1 MPEINYSQFADK
13 TIKALTAVADFARS
27 KLTHIPG
34 NPADCF
40 ALLNTANST
49 RAIQDVTVARD
60 LVRKSLGKLLQEPFV
75 VYLVVEDAEGQSHE
89 LYITRSTPPQLNSGR
104 MFASYQT
111 EIGKLAEIPVGDGRE
126 VEFKGERQYVRVLQ
140 KAGLR
145 PIERAASW
153 DSQTTRFIYPAQ
165 KIDILFD
172 SLLPLLVEAHFEE
185 VDDLDALLAQPH
197 PLENQTT
204 GYKHEALVAMELRDQ
219 PILDQFQG
227 EIFRL
232 PLDSQ
237 LLILG
242 PPGTGKT
249 TTLIKRLAQKTNIL
263 SLDASESELFD
274 DEAALSK
281 QRSSWMMFSPSDLL
295 KQYLKEAFNREQIP
309 ASDENIRT
317 WSNHRDRLARE
328 SLRILKTT
336 NGGKFIL
343 RNGLTFLK
351 PGVDIPQW
359 YTAFADFHQ
368 LSIKNQLS
376 EGYQTALR
384 LGNADDIATFESLEM
399 FFDAESTYSL
409 LDLLIAVE
417 QKEDKIKALLDK
429 GKETTDQLIKQER
442 DRVFKLDRTIFE
454 RLGTHLRTLTQD
466 QINDDEDE
474 FEGDESDVAEQTND
488 LKLGVAAFVGSLRS
502 IAKNVYLKKSIL
514 KTGRTAEVI
523 AFIQDKLPENDVLQQ
538 LGKEFVFQSALRRL
552 SNAHRRFVEDVSTS
566 YQRFRRD
573 KNFKDLFY
581 VDEVISATDISFPEL
596 DAIILLTLQNARQLM
611 HQAVI
616 KRKILEVKFDYLTG
630 IRSLFKNQIMVDE
643 ATDFSGLE
651 LACMEALTSL
661 DTKSFFACGDFNQR
675 ITTKGLRSEQDFSW
689 LMPRLEMR
697 RINCVYRQSKK
708 LNDFSHQLIQLQSGD
723 LTTLGT
729 LPTYKVHEGVAPL
742 LMEYA
747 EDLNTNAQ
755 WLAERIREI
764 DNGVNQIPT
773 IAVLVNQEAQV
784 IPMAE
789 LLTQHLEDINLKAAA
804 CSNGKI
810 LGEGNEIR
818 VFDIQHIKGLEFEA
832 VFFVGLDELAE
843 QKPDLYERFLYVG
856 ATRAATYLGLSCIKQ
871 LPSKLEPL
879 RAVFVRDWS
888 DNA

>member
-1 MPEINYSQFADK
+1 MPEVNYSKLASN
-13 TIKALTAVADFARS
+13 TISTLTAVADFARS
-27 KLTHIPG
+27 KLSHIPG

-40 ALLNTANST
+40 ALLNSVTAY
-49 RAIQDVTVARD
+49 RVVHDLTVARD

-75 VYLVVEDAEGQSHE
+75 VYLLVEDDDSGVHE
-89 LYITRSTPPQLNSGR
+89 LYITRSTPPQLNTGKL
-104 MFASYQT
+104 FASYQT
-111 EIGKLAEIPVGDGRE
+111 EIGQLAEISVGDYKE
-126 VEFKGERQYVRVLQ
+126 VEFKGRRQFVRVLQ

-145 PIERAASW
+145 PIERATSW
-153 DSQTTRFIYPAQ
+153 DSQATRFIDAEH
-165 KIDILFD
+165 KVDRFFD
-172 SLLPLLVEAHFEE
+172 SLLPLLIEEHFEE
-185 VDDLDALLAQPH
+185 VQDLDALLAKHDVNDEP
-197 PLENQTT
+197 TA
-204 GYKHEALVAMELRDQ
+204 GYKHEALFAMELRDQ

-232 PLDSQ
+232 PLDSR

-263 SLDASESELFD
+263 SLDASEAELFS

-309 ASDENIRT
+309 AGDTNIRT

-328 SLRILKTT
+328 HLRILKTT
-336 NGGKFIL
+336 NGGKFVL
-343 RNGLTFLK
+343 RNGLDSLK
-351 PGVDIPQW
+351 PGVDIATW
-359 YTAFADFHQ
+359 YSAFADFHQ
-368 LSIKNQLS
+368 LTIKSQLS
-376 EGYQTALR
+376 EGYQTVVR
-384 LGNADDIATFESLEM
+384 LGNTNEIATVASLEI
-399 FFDAESTYSL
+399 FFDTESTYSL
-409 LDLLIAVE
+409 VDLLIAVE
-417 QKEDKIKALLDK
+417 QKEDSVKTLLEK
-429 GKETTDQLIKQER
+429 VKTATDLLIKQER
-442 DRVFKLDRTIFE
+442 DRVYKLDSTVFT
-454 RLGTHLRTLTQD
+454 RLGAHLRTLTQD
-466 QINDDEDE
+466 QNSDDDDE
-474 FEGDESDVAEQTND
+474 FEGDESDSSDQTND
-488 LKLGVAAFVGSLRS
+488 LKLGVVAFVGALRS
-502 IAKNVYLKKSIL
+502 IAKNVFLKKSMP

-523 AFIQDKLPENDVLQQ
+523 TFTQDKLPDNDVLQQ
-538 LGKEFVFQSALRRL
+538 LGKQLVYQSALRRL

-573 KNFKDLFY
+573 KNVKDQFY
-581 VDEVISATDISFPEL
+581 VEDVISATDISYPEL
-596 DAIILLTLQNARQLM
+596 DGIILLTLRNARQLM
-611 HQAVI
+611 QQAVI
-616 KRKILEVKFDYLTG
+616 KRKMLEVKFDYLTD

-661 DTKSFFACGDFNQR
+661 ETKSFFACGDFNQR
-675 ITTKGLRSEQDFSW
+675 ITTKGLRSERDFAA
-689 LMPRLEMR
+689 LMPRLDMR

-723 LTTLGT
+723 MTTLGT
-729 LPTYKVHEGVAPL
+729 LPSDKVHEGVAPL
-742 LMEYA
+742 LLEYA
-747 EDLNTNAQ
+747 ADLESNAQ

-764 DNGVNQIPT
+764 DNGVDQIPT

-789 LLTQHLEDINLKAAA
+789 LLTQHLEDISLKAAA

-832 VFFVGLDELAE
+832 VFFVGLDELA
-843 QKPDLYERFLYVG
+843 QRKPELYERYLYVG
-856 ATRAATYLGLSCIKQ
+856 ATRAATYLGLTCLET
-871 LPSKLEPL
+871 LPSQLEPL
-879 RAVFVRDWS
+879 RQVFVSDWTA
-888 DNA
+888 NG